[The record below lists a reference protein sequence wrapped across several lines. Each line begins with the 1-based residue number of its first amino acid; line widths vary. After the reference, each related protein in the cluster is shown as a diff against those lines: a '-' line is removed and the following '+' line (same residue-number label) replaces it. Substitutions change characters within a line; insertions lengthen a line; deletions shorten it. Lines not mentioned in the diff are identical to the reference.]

1 MSTKFEELT
10 RRALDA
16 FWEFVATQYP
26 NSSTGDLSP
35 LVSFHLTKAAKSAV
49 KEWVR
54 ANVPKH
60 RRKTAEHV
68 TPTDLM
74 HTPGP
79 WLVDQTLPQSP
90 LCIKPHHGSNICD
103 IERSNRESKANATL
117 IAAAPELLIACQIA
131 VKDIRWLE
139 SYCRWNDSTIHPH
152 LKAIEAAI
160 AKATSTESIS
170 SHMAA

>member
-1 MSTKFEELT
+1 MTPKIEALT
-10 RRALDA
+10 QNALDA
-16 FWEFVATQYP
+16 FWKTVAEQYP
-26 NSSTGDLSP
+26 KATTGDLSP
-35 LVSFHLTKAAKSAV
+35 LVSFHLTQAAENAV
-49 KEWVR
+49 KEWVW

-60 RRKTAEHV
+60 SRKSVQHV
-68 TPTDLM
+68 KPSDPM

-79 WLVDQTLPQSP
+79 WLVDRTLPHSP
-90 LCIKPHHGSNICD
+90 LYIKPLHGSTICD